1 MEVNPTLESTICLSF
16 NSFPGN
22 FFIRTPGAEII
33 SHTIAIPHIIF
44 NINCGYFDMRTRISF
59 YLTHL
64 HIPNKQNLQCFE
76 AYVVYAMI
84 MIVKRLYINLSL
96 VSFRPVF
103 K

>member
-1 MEVNPTLESTICLSF
+1 
-16 NSFPGN
+16 
-22 FFIRTPGAEII
+22 
-33 SHTIAIPHIIF
+33 
-44 NINCGYFDMRTRISF
+44 MRTRISF